1 MTEKTYKE
9 GIYFNMPEEEYHD
22 IPYFS
27 RSMSENMNVDA
38 QEAWYHSP
46 FNPQK
51 PENEPTA
58 QMQLGTAVHS
68 MLLEPDVFEKLYV
81 TRPTIDDFSGKIVL
95 DKNAELQDFL
105 ASVGEKKTGKK
116 EDLIARAE
124 PYLDPSKYVIWDNVM
139 SSYYQEIQDYGKR
152 EISASDVEI
161 LSGIKKNLDESE
173 EIKQILQEGYPEVTI
188 IWKDEETG
196 IMCKCRLDWVRIEAI
211 GEVKTFSMKFKKNLR
226 KAMRDT
232 INYERYNVQFAVY
245 QVALENIIKK
255 VKAGKAEVFGEVK
268 KEWLAE
274 FLKNSVKQFF
284 IIFARTQAPYQVRA
298 IELQRAYTEGASQN
312 VYFSEGYL
320 SFRSGIT
327 QYASYLKQFGD
338 KPWKESKEVETLMDE
353 EVPGIMYQNM
363 N

>member
-1 MTEKTYKE
+1 
-9 GIYFNMPEEEYHD
+9 
-22 IPYFS
+22 
-27 RSMSENMNVDA
+27 
-38 QEAWYHSP
+38 
-46 FNPQK
+46 
-51 PENEPTA
+51 
-58 QMQLGTAVHS
+58 
-68 MLLEPDVFEKLYV
+68 
-81 TRPTIDDFSGKIVL
+81 
-95 DKNAELQDFL
+95 
-105 ASVGEKKTGKK
+105 
-116 EDLIARAE
+116 
-124 PYLDPSKYVIWDNVM
+124 
-139 SSYYQEIQDYGKR
+139 
-152 EISASDVEI
+152 
-161 LSGIKKNLDESE
+161 
-173 EIKQILQEGYPEVTI
+173 
-188 IWKDEETG
+188 
-196 IMCKCRLDWVRIEAI
+196 
-211 GEVKTFSMKFKKNLR
+211 MKFKKNLR

-274 FLKNSVKQFF
+274 FLKSSVKQFF